1 MKITRCLFRHKFVSL
16 NMCERE
22 IPACRYRGSRTWET
36 IYELSRQLSK
46 KPSEVNVIRP
56 MRCENFI
63 KLEGYKR
70 NRNGRNYDLRHV
82 RKM

>member
-1 MKITRCLFRHKFVSL
+1 MKIVRCLFRHRFVSL

-22 IPACRYRGSRTWET
+22 IATCRYRGSRVWGT
-36 IYELSRQLSK
+36 IYELSGQLSK
-46 KPSEVNVIRP
+46 NPSEVDVIKP
-56 MRCENFI
+56 MKCRNFI

-70 NRNGRNYDLRHV
+70 NRNDRNYDLRHV